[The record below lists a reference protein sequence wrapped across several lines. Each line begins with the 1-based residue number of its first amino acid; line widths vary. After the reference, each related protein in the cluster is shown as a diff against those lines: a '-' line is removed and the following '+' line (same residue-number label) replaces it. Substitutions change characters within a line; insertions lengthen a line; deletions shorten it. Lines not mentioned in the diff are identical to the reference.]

1 MLSWRIINLTLKV
14 CLQYLT
20 DVLNTAEMA
29 MLASPSPIQSIDFA
43 PRSCL
48 HQERGYSRV
57 ALGPSGSH
65 YLLDGLYFV
74 SHLIILKYQEF
85 ALSD

>member
-1 MLSWRIINLTLKV
+1 MTLKV

-20 DVLNTAEMA
+20 DVLNTAETA
-29 MLASPSPIQSIDFA
+29 MLASPSPTPSIDFA
-43 PRSCL
+43 PKSCS
-48 HQERGYSRV
+48 HQERGYRLV
-57 ALGPSGSH
+57 ALGPSGSQ

-74 SHLIILKYQEF
+74 SHLITFKYQEF